1 MRCANCRTYVVVEI
15 RTRTATLYELIA
27 AWYQG
32 FHSHLFYFKKL
43 ILSLKRNIQR
53 PRTTWPGTKF
63 DFLME
68 TRYTSSTVLFWVTY
82 SCLKID
88 LMQFSFQLCLQK
100 YRVIFWY
107 LCRSVWKCLSLIHP
121 GRACLRR
128 SVFCGTKENL
138 ERNKRRIRGR
148 TFVSSAK
155 KPCVE
160 SLRKSWFENGRI
172 KIIRLYAPDEL
183 SLWSRIYMLWPHAE
197 ICFQLWK
204 RLKAMTRMPNVK
216 IEW

>member
-138 ERNKRRIRGR
+138 ERKEQNTNKRTYFFRVRR
-148 TFVSSAK
+148 NH
-155 KPCVE
+155 CVE
-160 SLRKSWFENGRI
+160 SLRRSWFENVR
-172 KIIRLYAPDEL
+172 KKTIRLYAPDEFSL
-183 SLWSRIYMLWPHAE
+183 SSRIYLFWPHAE
-197 ICFQLWK
+197 IGFQLWK

-216 IEW
+216 W

>member
-1 MRCANCRTYVVVEI
+1 MRLDAYKRTCGVQTV
-15 RTRTATLYELIA
+15 ALTLLWKYGHERQHCTNWSLHGIKD
-27 AWYQG
+27 
-32 FHSHLFYFKKL
+32 FIHIFFYFNKL

-138 ERNKRRIRGR
+138 EGNKQKNKRTYFCFECEEVIVLRA
-148 TFVSSAK
+148 SAK
-155 KPCVE
+155 V
-160 SLRKSWFENGRI
+160 G
-172 KIIRLYAPDEL
+172 
-183 SLWSRIYMLWPHAE
+183 
-197 ICFQLWK
+197 
-204 RLKAMTRMPNVK
+204 LKTGV
-216 IEW
+216 